1 MSSTSPDASA
11 TLGALFDA
19 VIAPESARC
28 LAACEAPFPSKPDP
42 AVESYYV
49 NRAQAAMTREDF
61 TAPSCEG
68 FDDFERRLA
77 AHWTRLGRGA
87 LAAAAPR
94 FADAAREA
102 YALADESAE
111 VSPFV
116 YVMF

>member
-11 TLGALFDA
+11 TLGALFDE

-28 LAACEAPFPSKPDP
+28 IAAGEAPFPSKPDP

-49 NRAQAAMTREDF
+49 KRPQVAMTREDF
-61 TAPSCEG
+61 TAPSSEG

-94 FADAAREA
+94 FAAAAREA
-102 YALADESAE
+102 YALGDDSAE

>member
-28 LAACEAPFPSKPDP
+28 LAAGEAPFPSRPDP

-49 NRAQAAMTREDF
+49 KRPQAAMTRDDF
-61 TAPSCEG
+61 TAPSTDG

-77 AHWTRLGRGA
+77 AHWNRLGRA
-87 LAAAAPR
+87 TLADAAPR
-94 FADAAREA
+94 FAAAAREA
-102 YALADESAE
+102 YALGEDSAE